1 VRQAPLNTYTF
12 VAQKTSLNARLKDK
26 LELVYEGDSIGI
38 PETEKE
44 KSSKKATEKA
54 QATDY
59 T

>member
-1 VRQAPLNTYTF
+1 LNTYTF